1 MWVLIFFLQW
11 CGIGCEVRQLNFS
24 RLRHSWPQQLV
35 TAEPRHTAALEA
47 YIRYTDGVDE
57 KAHVR
62 EDADSLSVN
71 NTSELDVRNFFAA
84 ASQIASR

>member
-1 MWVLIFFLQW
+1 
-11 CGIGCEVRQLNFS
+11 
-24 RLRHSWPQQLV
+24 
-35 TAEPRHTAALEA
+35 LEA